1 MYGNPGYEDSTTNCR
16 SFKRR
21 ILFQFFESGIIQ
33 IFCNKKNYQ
42 QIENKITK
50 NRFNAVQN

>member
-33 IFCNKKNYQ
+33 IFCNKKNDQ

-50 NRFNAVQN
+50 NRFNAV